1 MSINKT
7 RPLTEEEKE
16 KLNYDEGHLQNIFDK
31 IAESLKNEV
40 SKLPVEKKPQKTKKS
55 VIWNS
60 LVWKMLISEKK
71 KQLSNMENNVYFKS
85 FSKFLENEE
94 NWYDVNL
101 SNTENLK
108 QDIINYIYYLVSAF
122 GKEIHFLYDWKL
134 EIDEKTSFWREFLV
148 LVSMCNYF
156 IRENEKNEKEFLWM
170 LENMKKSQYTDFKEL
185 WFFLEFI
192 YLDYKKSDDNETK
205 FFEINSKNIEE

>member
-1 MSINKT
+1 MSINKII
-7 RPLTEEEKE
+7 PLTEEEKE
-16 KLNYDEGHLQNIFDK
+16 KLNYDEDHLQNIFDK

-40 SKLPVEKKPQKTKKS
+40 SKLPVEKKTQKTKKS

-85 FSKFLENEE
+85 FSKFLWKEAYEVE
-94 NWYDVNL
+94 ITDP
-101 SNTENLK
+101 ENLR
-108 QDIINYIYYLVSAF
+108 QDILNYIYYLVSTF

-134 EIDEKTSFWREFLV
+134 EIDEKTSFWREFLA
-148 LVSMCNYF
+148 LVSMSNYF
-156 IRENEKNEKEFLWM
+156 IRENNKNENEFLEM
-170 LENMKKSQYTDFKEL
+170 LENMKISKYIELRDL

-192 YLDYKKSDDNETK
+192 YLDYKKSYDDDTK
-205 FFEINSKNIEE
+205 FFEINSSDIE

>member
-55 VIWNS
+55 FIWNS

-108 QDIINYIYYLVSAF
+108 QDIINYIYYLVSTF

>member
-7 RPLTEEEKE
+7 RLLTEKEKE
-16 KLNYDEGHLQNIFDK
+16 KLNYDEDYLQNIFDK
-31 IAESLKNEV
+31 IAESLRNEV
-40 SKLPVEKKPQKTKKS
+40 LKLPVEKKTQKTKKS

-85 FSKFLENEE
+85 FSKFLWKEAYEVE
-94 NWYDVNL
+94 ITDP
-101 SNTENLK
+101 ENLR
-108 QDIINYIYYLVSAF
+108 QDILNYIYYLFSTF
-122 GKEIHFLYDWKL
+122 GNEIHFLYDWRL

-148 LVSMCNYF
+148 LISMCNYF

-192 YLDYKKSDDNETK
+192 YLDYKKSDNNETK